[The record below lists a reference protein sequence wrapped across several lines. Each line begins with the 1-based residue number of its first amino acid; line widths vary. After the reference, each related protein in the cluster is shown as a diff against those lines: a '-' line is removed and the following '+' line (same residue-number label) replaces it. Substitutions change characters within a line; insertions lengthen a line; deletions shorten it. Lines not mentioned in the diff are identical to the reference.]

1 MLFVISA
8 PDNCGSGP
16 WLMVVTTALISHRVI
31 IFWSEAHDSPPPG
44 LCWVLS
50 SLDRGQRSHSAELC
64 CKLHH
69 DSLQPL
75 VRSWLTALQPLVRS
89 WLTADRGW
97 RLLRD
102 SGQSAGW
109 SLPES
114 FPSLKIFRN
123 CNDFFRTKWLIDEV
137 QKPLIIV
144 PVIDSNYYF
153 VTRDRWIIRH
163 CQCPLRPGFWLSAT
177 WLSFNGHSLGLMD
190 ASPEWTKCW
199 HQGQSG
205 AVSHTAIWI
214 ITAASSAEF
223 RSNYL
228 FWEDYT

>member
-1 MLFVISA
+1 MTHYCHNS
-8 PDNCGSGP
+8 PD
-16 WLMVVTTALISHRVI
+16 
-31 IFWSEAHDSPPPG
+31 
-44 LCWVLS
+44 LS
-50 SLDRGQRSHSAELC
+50 SCYHFLIGG
-64 CKLHH
+64 
-69 DSLQPL
+69 
-75 VRSWLTALQPLVRS
+75 SWLTSPGPLLSIVMTRQRTEVTFCRTVLQHRDSLQPLVRS

-163 CQCPLRPGFWLSAT
+163 CQCPLRPGFWLSAA
-177 WLSFNGHSLGLMD
+177 WLSFNGHSLGLD

-214 ITAASSAEF
+214 ITAADSAEF

-228 FWEDYT
+228 HILRRLQNWNELNLLYCISFYHWSLL